1 MNNKIND
8 KSKYI
13 VVLDIVGLDI
23 SHVSSGLLPTIS
35 DLAGIG
41 ECGYLTPVF
50 PSVTST
56 VQSSVLS
63 EKYPNQHGIISN
75 GLYDRENYQVSF
87 WEQSSKLVKSERIWD
102 ILKKKNNDLKTSILF
117 WQNTMFA
124 NSEFV
129 ITPRP
134 IHLENGQMDMWC
146 YSRPP
151 GYYEEVSNIIGEFDL
166 YSYWGPFASFKS
178 TEWISKSVEYT
189 LEKYKPNL
197 LFAYFPQLDY
207 SSQKFGKNS
216 TEVKVDLEKI
226 DEVVSSII
234 KKTKKL
240 GIFEETEFIVFSEY
254 GFNDVNDGISINKLL
269 REKGYLAIRTI
280 KNNEYIDF
288 EYSKAFAMVD
298 HQIANIYIKNP
309 EDKNFV
315 KEILEEVK
323 GIEKI
328 CDDKEKRE
336 LKIDHSRS
344 GDLIAISN
352 KDKWFSYYWW
362 FEDNKAPT
370 FTKTVD
376 IHRKPGYDPLE
387 LFVDFKT
394 KSIPFETTLVKGS
407 HGRPFNL
414 ETKEGLSTFIST
426 KKIELDNNKEHF
438 INDKKILN
446 CINLFDI
453 IYNNFS

>member
-1 MNNKIND
+1 LNNKINN
-8 KSKYI
+8 KSKYS

-23 SHVSSGLLPTIS
+23 SHVSSGLIPTIS

-41 ECGYLTPVF
+41 ECGYLKPVF

-63 EKYPNQHGIISN
+63 GKYPNQHGIISN

-151 GYYEEVSNIIGEFDL
+151 DYYEEVSNIIGEFDL

-240 GIFEETEFIVFSEY
+240 GIFEETEFIIFSEY

-280 KNNEYIDF
+280 KNKEYIDF

-394 KSIPFETTLVKGS
+394 KSIPFETALVKGS

>member
-1 MNNKIND
+1 LNNKINN

-23 SHVSSGLLPTIS
+23 SHVSSGLIPTIS

-41 ECGYLTPVF
+41 ECGYLKPVF

-63 EKYPNQHGIISN
+63 GKYPNQHGIISN

-151 GYYEEVSNIIGEFDL
+151 DYYEEVSNIIGEFDL

-240 GIFEETEFIVFSEY
+240 GIFEETEFIIFSEY

-280 KNNEYIDF
+280 KNKEYIDF

-394 KSIPFETTLVKGS
+394 KSIPFETALVKGS

>member
-1 MNNKIND
+1 
-8 KSKYI
+8 
-13 VVLDIVGLDI
+13 
-23 SHVSSGLLPTIS
+23 
-35 DLAGIG
+35 
-41 ECGYLTPVF
+41 
-50 PSVTST
+50 
-56 VQSSVLS
+56 
-63 EKYPNQHGIISN
+63 
-75 GLYDRENYQVSF
+75 
-87 WEQSSKLVKSERIWD
+87 
-102 ILKKKNNDLKTSILF
+102 
-117 WQNTMFA
+117 
-124 NSEFV
+124 
-129 ITPRP
+129 
-134 IHLENGQMDMWC
+134 
-146 YSRPP
+146 
-151 GYYEEVSNIIGEFDL
+151 
-166 YSYWGPFASFKS
+166 
-178 TEWISKSVEYT
+178 
-189 LEKYKPNL
+189 
-197 LFAYFPQLDY
+197 
-207 SSQKFGKNS
+207 
-216 TEVKVDLEKI
+216 
-226 DEVVSSII
+226 
-234 KKTKKL
+234 
-240 GIFEETEFIVFSEY
+240 
-254 GFNDVNDGISINKLL
+254 LL

-280 KNNEYIDF
+280 KNKEYIDF

-394 KSIPFETTLVKGS
+394 KSIPFETALVKGS

>member
-23 SHVSSGLLPTIS
+23 SHVTSGLIPTIS

-41 ECGYLTPVF
+41 ECGYLKPVF

-63 EKYPNQHGIISN
+63 GKYPNQHGIISN

-151 GYYEEVSNIIGEFDL
+151 DYYEEVSNIIGEFDL

-240 GIFEETEFIVFSEY
+240 GIFEETEFLIFSEY
-254 GFNDVNDGISINKLL
+254 GFNDVNDGISINKVL

-280 KNNEYIDF
+280 KNKEYIDF

-298 HQIANIYIKNP
+298 HQIANIYIKNH

-315 KEILEEVK
+315 KKILEEVK

-336 LKIDHSRS
+336 LKIDHYRS
-344 GDLIAISN
+344 GDLIAISD

-362 FEDNKAPT
+362 FEDDKAPT

-394 KSIPFETTLVKGS
+394 KSIPFETALVKGS
-407 HGRPFNL
+407 HGRPCNL
-414 ETKEGLSTFIST
+414 ETKEGLSAFIST

-438 INDKKILN
+438 INDKKTLN

>member
-1 MNNKIND
+1 LNNKIND

-23 SHVSSGLLPTIS
+23 SHVSSGLIPTIS

-41 ECGYLTPVF
+41 ECGYLKPVF

-63 EKYPNQHGIISN
+63 GKYPNQHGIISN

-102 ILKKKNNDLKTSILF
+102 ILKKRNNDLKTSILF

-151 GYYEEVSNIIGEFDL
+151 DYYEEVSNIIGEFDL

-240 GIFEETEFIVFSEY
+240 GIFEETEFIIFSEY

-280 KNNEYIDF
+280 KNKEYIDF

-394 KSIPFETTLVKGS
+394 KSIPFETALVKGS

-426 KKIELDNNKEHF
+426 KKIELDNNKEYF

-453 IYNNFS
+453 INNNFS

>member
-1 MNNKIND
+1 LNNKINN

-23 SHVSSGLLPTIS
+23 SHVSSGLIPTIS

-41 ECGYLTPVF
+41 ECGYLKPVF

-63 EKYPNQHGIISN
+63 GKYPNQHGIISN

-151 GYYEEVSNIIGEFDL
+151 DYYEEVSNIIGEFDL

-280 KNNEYIDF
+280 KNKEYIDF

-394 KSIPFETTLVKGS
+394 KSIPFETALVKGS

>member
-1 MNNKIND
+1 LNNKINN

-23 SHVSSGLLPTIS
+23 SHVSSGLIPTIS

-41 ECGYLTPVF
+41 ECGYLKPVF

-63 EKYPNQHGIISN
+63 GKYPNQHGIISN

-129 ITPRP
+129 ITPSP

-151 GYYEEVSNIIGEFDL
+151 DYYEEVSNIIGEFDL

-240 GIFEETEFIVFSEY
+240 GIFEETEFIIFSEY

-280 KNNEYIDF
+280 KNKEYIDF

-394 KSIPFETTLVKGS
+394 KSIPFETALVKGS